1 MPKIIQLDRHVAD
14 LIAAGE
20 VVERPASAVKELVEN
35 SIDAGAKNITIEL
48 QNGGM
53 TFLRITDDGCGM
65 APDDARTAFLRHAT
79 SKLHDEQGLEAIGTM
94 GFRGEALAAISAVSH
109 ITLTTRQRGAASGT
123 HMTLDAGDVRASLAA
138 LLPGWTAAIVG
149 CMLLYY
155 LCDALKYRLITRAFG
170 CAQPLGDSID
180 VSMIGFFYSAVT
192 PAAAGGQPF
201 QVLHMHRRG
210 IPTGTATS
218 VICTVYSL
226 WNIALVTLGIVGAC
240 LCGGKLA
247 AQSAAWIPV
256 LALGLFVHAGLL
268 SLVLLSA
275 IFPKPMSA
283 FGTACIRWLYRR
295 KLFVRRGADPE
306 AAAEK
311 WCAFVAEYHDA
322 FAAGIRHRGKLA
334 GALALALGQCAAYM
348 SVAYCTYRGFGLRG
362 VPFWQ
367 VTGTQVLL
375 YIGASCFPMPGA
387 SGASEGTFYLAFSPL
402 FGDYLTTAMLIW
414 RLASYYLTIV
424 LGYIAVVA
432 ERVTLRRAET

>member
-1 MPKIIQLDRHVAD
+1 
-14 LIAAGE
+14 
-20 VVERPASAVKELVEN
+20 
-35 SIDAGAKNITIEL
+35 
-48 QNGGM
+48 
-53 TFLRITDDGCGM
+53 
-65 APDDARTAFLRHAT
+65 
-79 SKLHDEQGLEAIGTM
+79 
-94 GFRGEALAAISAVSH
+94 
-109 ITLTTRQRGAASGT
+109 
-123 HMTLDAGDVRASLAA
+123 
-138 LLPGWTAAIVG
+138 
-149 CMLLYY
+149 MLLYY
-155 LCDALKYRLITRAFG
+155 LCDALKYQLITRAFG

-180 VSMIGFFYSAVT
+180 VSMLGFFYSAVT

-201 QVLHMHRRG
+201 QVLHMHHRG

-218 VICTVYSL
+218 VICTTYCL
-226 WNIALVTLGIVGAC
+226 WNIALVTLGIVGMC

-256 LALGLFVHAGLL
+256 LALGLLVHAGLL
-268 SLVLLSA
+268 ALVLLSA

-295 KLFVRRGADPE
+295 RPFVRRGADPE
-306 AAAEK
+306 AAAGK
-311 WCAFVAEYHDA
+311 WCGFVAEYHDA
-322 FAAGIRHRGKLA
+322 FAAGVRHRGKLA
-334 GALALALGQCAAYM
+334 GALALALGQCTAYM
-348 SVAYCTYRGFGLRG
+348 SVAYCTYRGFGLHG

-432 ERVTLRRAET
+432 ERITLRRAET

>member
-1 MPKIIQLDRHVAD
+1 MKHDKKKQRLSIGL
-14 LIAAGE
+14 LTLGAA
-20 VVERPASAVKELVEN
+20 
-35 SIDAGAKNITIEL
+35 
-48 QNGGM
+48 
-53 TFLRITDDGCGM
+53 
-65 APDDARTAFLRHAT
+65 
-79 SKLHDEQGLEAIGTM
+79 
-94 GFRGEALAAISAVSH
+94 ALAIF
-109 ITLTTRQRGAASGT
+109 AAA
-123 HMTLDAGDVRASLAA
+123 TLDAGDVRASLEA
-138 LLPGWTAAIVG
+138 LMPGWTAAIVG

-226 WNIALVTLGIVGAC
+226 WNIALVSLGIVGMC

-283 FGTACIRWLYRR
+283 FGAACIRWLYRR
-295 KLFVRRGADPE
+295 RPFGAPGRRP
-306 AAAEK
+306 
-311 WCAFVAEYHDA
+311 
-322 FAAGIRHRGKLA
+322 RGGRRK
-334 GALALALGQCAAYM
+334 
-348 SVAYCTYRGFGLRG
+348 
-362 VPFWQ
+362 
-367 VTGTQVLL
+367 
-375 YIGASCFPMPGA
+375 
-387 SGASEGTFYLAFSPL
+387 
-402 FGDYLTTAMLIW
+402 
-414 RLASYYLTIV
+414 
-424 LGYIAVVA
+424 VVQ
-432 ERVTLRRAET
+432 LRRRIS

>member
-1 MPKIIQLDRHVAD
+1 MKHDKKKQWLSIGL
-14 LIAAGE
+14 LTLGAA
-20 VVERPASAVKELVEN
+20 
-35 SIDAGAKNITIEL
+35 
-48 QNGGM
+48 
-53 TFLRITDDGCGM
+53 
-65 APDDARTAFLRHAT
+65 
-79 SKLHDEQGLEAIGTM
+79 
-94 GFRGEALAAISAVSH
+94 ALAVF
-109 ITLTTRQRGAASGT
+109 AAA
-123 HMTLDAGDVRASLAA
+123 TLDAGDVRASLAA
-138 LLPGWTAAIVG
+138 LMPGWTAAIVG

-180 VSMIGFFYSAVT
+180 TSMIGFFYSAVT

-201 QVLHMHRRG
+201 QVLHMHHRG

-218 VICTVYSL
+218 VICTTYCL
-226 WNIALVTLGIVGAC
+226 WNVALVTLGIVGMC

-256 LALGLFVHAGLL
+256 LALGLLVHAGLL

-295 KLFVRRGADPE
+295 RLFVRRGADPA

-311 WCAFVAEYHDA
+311 WCSFVAEYHDA

-334 GALALALGQCAAYM
+334 GALALALLQCTAYM

-432 ERVTLRRAET
+432 GRMAPRRAET

>member
-1 MPKIIQLDRHVAD
+1 MKHDKKKQRLSIGL
-14 LIAAGE
+14 LTLGAA
-20 VVERPASAVKELVEN
+20 
-35 SIDAGAKNITIEL
+35 
-48 QNGGM
+48 
-53 TFLRITDDGCGM
+53 
-65 APDDARTAFLRHAT
+65 
-79 SKLHDEQGLEAIGTM
+79 
-94 GFRGEALAAISAVSH
+94 ALAIF
-109 ITLTTRQRGAASGT
+109 AAA
-123 HMTLDAGDVRASLAA
+123 TLDAGDVRASLAA
-138 LLPGWTAAIVG
+138 LMPGWTAAIVG

-170 CAQPLGDSID
+170 CAQPLVDSID

-226 WNIALVTLGIVGAC
+226 WNIALVSLGIVGMC

-283 FGTACIRWLYRR
+283 FGTVCIRWLYRR
-295 KLFVRRGADPE
+295 RPFVRRGADPA

-311 WCAFVAEYHDA
+311 WCGFVAEYHDA

-334 GALALALGQCAAYM
+334 GALALALLQCTAYM

-432 ERVTLRRAET
+432 ERVTLRRAEM

>member
-1 MPKIIQLDRHVAD
+1 MKHDKKKQWLSIGL
-14 LIAAGE
+14 LTLGAA
-20 VVERPASAVKELVEN
+20 
-35 SIDAGAKNITIEL
+35 
-48 QNGGM
+48 
-53 TFLRITDDGCGM
+53 
-65 APDDARTAFLRHAT
+65 
-79 SKLHDEQGLEAIGTM
+79 
-94 GFRGEALAAISAVSH
+94 ALAIF
-109 ITLTTRQRGAASGT
+109 AAA
-123 HMTLDAGDVRASLAA
+123 TLDAGDVRASLEA
-138 LLPGWTAAIVG
+138 LMPGWTAAIVG

-170 CAQPLGDSID
+170 CAQPLADSID

-226 WNIALVTLGIVGAC
+226 WNIALVSLGIVGMC

-256 LALGLFVHAGLL
+256 LALGLFVHAGL
-268 SLVLLSA
+268 
-275 IFPKPMSA
+275 
-283 FGTACIRWLYRR
+283 
-295 KLFVRRGADPE
+295 
-306 AAAEK
+306 
-311 WCAFVAEYHDA
+311 
-322 FAAGIRHRGKLA
+322 
-334 GALALALGQCAAYM
+334 QCTAYM

-432 ERVTLRRAET
+432 GRMAPHRAET

>member
-1 MPKIIQLDRHVAD
+1 M
-14 LIAAGE
+14 
-20 VVERPASAVKELVEN
+20 
-35 SIDAGAKNITIEL
+35 
-48 QNGGM
+48 
-53 TFLRITDDGCGM
+53 
-65 APDDARTAFLRHAT
+65 
-79 SKLHDEQGLEAIGTM
+79 
-94 GFRGEALAAISAVSH
+94 
-109 ITLTTRQRGAASGT
+109 
-123 HMTLDAGDVRASLAA
+123 
-138 LLPGWTAAIVG
+138 PGWTAAIVG

-226 WNIALVTLGIVGAC
+226 WNIALVSLGIVGMC

-256 LALGLFVHAGLL
+256 LVLGLLVHAGLL

-295 KLFVRRGADPE
+295 RPFVRRGADPA

-334 GALALALGQCAAYM
+334 GALALALLQCTAYM

-362 VPFWQ
+362 VPVLAGHGHAGAAVHRGELLSHAGRVRRERGHVLPRLFAA
-367 VTGTQVLL
+367 VRRLSDDRHAHLAAGVVLSHDRTGLHRRRGRAH
-375 YIGASCFPMPGA
+375 GATPAREM
-387 SGASEGTFYLAFSPL
+387 
-402 FGDYLTTAMLIW
+402 
-414 RLASYYLTIV
+414 
-424 LGYIAVVA
+424 
-432 ERVTLRRAET
+432 

>member
-1 MPKIIQLDRHVAD
+1 MKHDKKKQWLSIGL
-14 LIAAGE
+14 LTLGAA
-20 VVERPASAVKELVEN
+20 
-35 SIDAGAKNITIEL
+35 
-48 QNGGM
+48 
-53 TFLRITDDGCGM
+53 
-65 APDDARTAFLRHAT
+65 
-79 SKLHDEQGLEAIGTM
+79 
-94 GFRGEALAAISAVSH
+94 ALAVF
-109 ITLTTRQRGAASGT
+109 AAA
-123 HMTLDAGDVRASLAA
+123 TLDAGDVRASLAA

-306 AAAEK
+306 AAA
-311 WCAFVAEYHDA
+311 
-322 FAAGIRHRGKLA
+322 
-334 GALALALGQCAAYM
+334 
-348 SVAYCTYRGFGLRG
+348 
-362 VPFWQ
+362 
-367 VTGTQVLL
+367 
-375 YIGASCFPMPGA
+375 ASTNRYTRPDLP
-387 SGASEGTFYLAFSPL
+387 STWIPP
-402 FGDYLTTAMLIW
+402 
-414 RLASYYLTIV
+414 
-424 LGYIAVVA
+424 
-432 ERVTLRRAET
+432 

>member
-1 MPKIIQLDRHVAD
+1 MKHDKKKQWLSIGL
-14 LIAAGE
+14 LTLGAA
-20 VVERPASAVKELVEN
+20 
-35 SIDAGAKNITIEL
+35 
-48 QNGGM
+48 
-53 TFLRITDDGCGM
+53 
-65 APDDARTAFLRHAT
+65 
-79 SKLHDEQGLEAIGTM
+79 
-94 GFRGEALAAISAVSH
+94 ALAVF
-109 ITLTTRQRGAASGT
+109 AAA
-123 HMTLDAGDVRASLAA
+123 TLDAGDVRASLAA

-295 KLFVRRGADPE
+295 KPFVRRGARARAGAVRGVHVGGLLHVPRLRSARRTVLAGHGHAG
-306 AAAEK
+306 AA
-311 WCAFVAEYHDA
+311 V
-322 FAAGIRHRGKLA
+322 HRGELLSHARRVWRERGHVLPRLLA
-334 GALALALGQCAAYM
+334 AVRRLSDHRHAHL
-348 SVAYCTYRGFGLRG
+348 
-362 VPFWQ
+362 
-367 VTGTQVLL
+367 
-375 YIGASCFPMPGA
+375 A
-387 SGASEGTFYLAFSPL
+387 SGV
-402 FGDYLTTAMLIW
+402 
-414 RLASYYLTIV
+414 V
-424 LGYIAVVA
+424 LSHDRAG
-432 ERVTLRRAET
+432 LHRRRGRARDAAPRRNVKAHEIRTHGIGGF

>member
-1 MPKIIQLDRHVAD
+1 M
-14 LIAAGE
+14 
-20 VVERPASAVKELVEN
+20 S
-35 SIDAGAKNITIEL
+35 
-48 QNGGM
+48 
-53 TFLRITDDGCGM
+53 
-65 APDDARTAFLRHAT
+65 
-79 SKLHDEQGLEAIGTM
+79 
-94 GFRGEALAAISAVSH
+94 
-109 ITLTTRQRGAASGT
+109 
-123 HMTLDAGDVRASLAA
+123 
-138 LLPGWTAAIVG
+138 
-149 CMLLYY
+149 
-155 LCDALKYRLITRAFG
+155 
-170 CAQPLGDSID
+170 
-180 VSMIGFFYSAVT
+180 
-192 PAAAGGQPF
+192 
-201 QVLHMHRRG
+201 
-210 IPTGTATS
+210 
-218 VICTVYSL
+218 
-226 WNIALVTLGIVGAC
+226 LGIVGMC

-256 LALGLFVHAGLL
+256 LALGLLVHAGLL

-283 FGTACIRWLYRR
+283 FGAACIRWLYRR
-295 KLFVRRGADPE
+295 RRLCAGAQTPRRPPKSG
-306 AAAEK
+306 APSSRSITTRSP
-311 WCAFVAEYHDA
+311 
-322 FAAGIRHRGKLA
+322 AGIRHRGKLA
-334 GALALALGQCAAYM
+334 GALALALLQCTAYM

>member
-1 MPKIIQLDRHVAD
+1 MKHDKKKQWLSIGL
-14 LIAAGE
+14 LTLGAA
-20 VVERPASAVKELVEN
+20 
-35 SIDAGAKNITIEL
+35 
-48 QNGGM
+48 
-53 TFLRITDDGCGM
+53 
-65 APDDARTAFLRHAT
+65 
-79 SKLHDEQGLEAIGTM
+79 
-94 GFRGEALAAISAVSH
+94 ALAIF
-109 ITLTTRQRGAASGT
+109 AAA
-123 HMTLDAGDVRASLAA
+123 TLDAGDVRASLEA
-138 LLPGWTAAIVG
+138 LMPGWTAAIVG

-170 CAQPLGDSID
+170 CAQPLADSID

-226 WNIALVTLGIVGAC
+226 WNIALVSLGIVGMC
-240 LCGGKLA
+240 LCG
-247 AQSAAWIPV
+247 
-256 LALGLFVHAGLL
+256 
-268 SLVLLSA
+268 
-275 IFPKPMSA
+275 
-283 FGTACIRWLYRR
+283 
-295 KLFVRRGADPE
+295 
-306 AAAEK
+306 
-311 WCAFVAEYHDA
+311 
-322 FAAGIRHRGKLA
+322 GKLA
-334 GALALALGQCAAYM
+334 GALALALLQCTAYM

>member
-1 MPKIIQLDRHVAD
+1 MKHDKKKQRLSIGL
-14 LIAAGE
+14 LTLGAA
-20 VVERPASAVKELVEN
+20 
-35 SIDAGAKNITIEL
+35 
-48 QNGGM
+48 
-53 TFLRITDDGCGM
+53 
-65 APDDARTAFLRHAT
+65 
-79 SKLHDEQGLEAIGTM
+79 
-94 GFRGEALAAISAVSH
+94 ALAIF
-109 ITLTTRQRGAASGT
+109 AAA
-123 HMTLDAGDVRASLAA
+123 TLDAGDVRASLEA
-138 LLPGWTAAIVG
+138 LMPGWTAAIVG

-192 PAAAGGQPF
+192 PAAAGG
-201 QVLHMHRRG
+201 
-210 IPTGTATS
+210 
-218 VICTVYSL
+218 
-226 WNIALVTLGIVGAC
+226 
-240 LCGGKLA
+240 KLA

-283 FGTACIRWLYRR
+283 FGTVCIRWLYRR
-295 KLFVRRGADPE
+295 RPFVRRGADPA

-322 FAAGIRHRGKLA
+322 FAAGIRHRAKLA
-334 GALALALGQCAAYM
+334 GALALALLQCTAYM
-348 SVAYCTYRGFGLRG
+348 SVAYCTYRGFGLHG

-432 ERVTLRRAET
+432 ERMAPRRTET

>member
-1 MPKIIQLDRHVAD
+1 M
-14 LIAAGE
+14 
-20 VVERPASAVKELVEN
+20 
-35 SIDAGAKNITIEL
+35 
-48 QNGGM
+48 
-53 TFLRITDDGCGM
+53 
-65 APDDARTAFLRHAT
+65 
-79 SKLHDEQGLEAIGTM
+79 
-94 GFRGEALAAISAVSH
+94 
-109 ITLTTRQRGAASGT
+109 
-123 HMTLDAGDVRASLAA
+123 
-138 LLPGWTAAIVG
+138 PGWTAAIVG

-226 WNIALVTLGIVGAC
+226 WNIALVTLGIVGMC

-256 LALGLFVHAGLL
+256 LTLGLFVHAGLL

-275 IFPKPMSA
+275 IFPKPMSS
-283 FGTACIRWLYRR
+283 FGTACIRWLYKRR
-295 KLFVRRGADPE
+295 PFVRRGADPE
-306 AAAEK
+306 AAAGK

-334 GALALALGQCAAYM
+334 GALALALLQCTAYM

-432 ERVTLRRAET
+432 ERVTLRHTAQ

>member
-1 MPKIIQLDRHVAD
+1 MKHDKKKQWLSIGL
-14 LIAAGE
+14 LTLGAA
-20 VVERPASAVKELVEN
+20 
-35 SIDAGAKNITIEL
+35 
-48 QNGGM
+48 
-53 TFLRITDDGCGM
+53 
-65 APDDARTAFLRHAT
+65 
-79 SKLHDEQGLEAIGTM
+79 
-94 GFRGEALAAISAVSH
+94 ALAVF
-109 ITLTTRQRGAASGT
+109 AAA
-123 HMTLDAGDVRASLAA
+123 TLDAGDVRASLAA
-138 LLPGWTAAIVG
+138 LLPGWTVAIVG

-180 VSMIGFFYSAVT
+180 TSMIGFFYSAVT

-201 QVLHMHRRG
+201 QVLHMHHRG

-218 VICTVYSL
+218 VICTTYCL
-226 WNIALVTLGIVGAC
+226 WNVALVTLGIVGMC

-256 LALGLFVHAGLL
+256 LALGLLVHAGLL

-295 KLFVRRGADPE
+295 RPFVRRGADPE
-306 AAAEK
+306 AAAGK

-334 GALALALGQCAAYM
+334 AALALALGQCAAYM

-424 LGYIAVVA
+424 LGYLAVVA

>member
-1 MPKIIQLDRHVAD
+1 MKHDKKKQWLSIGL
-14 LIAAGE
+14 LTLGAA
-20 VVERPASAVKELVEN
+20 
-35 SIDAGAKNITIEL
+35 
-48 QNGGM
+48 
-53 TFLRITDDGCGM
+53 
-65 APDDARTAFLRHAT
+65 
-79 SKLHDEQGLEAIGTM
+79 
-94 GFRGEALAAISAVSH
+94 ALAVF
-109 ITLTTRQRGAASGT
+109 AAA
-123 HMTLDAGDVRASLAA
+123 TLDAGDVRASLAA

-210 IPTGTATS
+210 IPT
-218 VICTVYSL
+218 
-226 WNIALVTLGIVGAC
+226 
-240 LCGGKLA
+240 
-247 AQSAAWIPV
+247 
-256 LALGLFVHAGLL
+256 
-268 SLVLLSA
+268 
-275 IFPKPMSA
+275 
-283 FGTACIRWLYRR
+283 GTACIRWLYRR